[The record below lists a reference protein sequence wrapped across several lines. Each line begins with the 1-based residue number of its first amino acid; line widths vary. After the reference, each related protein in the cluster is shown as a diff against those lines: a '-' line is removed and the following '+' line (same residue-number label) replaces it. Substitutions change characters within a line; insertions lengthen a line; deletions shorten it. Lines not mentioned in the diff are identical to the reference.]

1 MFPSLSSFVLHLIN
15 MSPKVANCRAASVA
29 LSWLHGGHQ
38 VAQKWIRVTGAMR
51 LPRVTGRPPLSTSM
65 PAGAAVPLAFVAP
78 TVMAEGEL
86 PAGALSDGAEI
97 SAPAVSRHLKVLRA
111 AGVVQLRVEGT
122 YRLYRVD
129 PESVRAISGWTISR
143 RAFWEAG
150 LDRLQ
155 AALEAEK
162 GD

>member
-1 MFPSLSSFVLHLIN
+1 MRALVRTSSAI
-15 MSPKVANCRAASVA
+15 
-29 LSWLHGGHQ
+29 
-38 VAQKWIRVTGAMR
+38 TDETR
-51 LPRVTGRPPLSTSM
+51 LAIVERL
-65 PAGAAVPLAFVAP
+65 
-78 TVMAEGEL
+78 MAEGEL